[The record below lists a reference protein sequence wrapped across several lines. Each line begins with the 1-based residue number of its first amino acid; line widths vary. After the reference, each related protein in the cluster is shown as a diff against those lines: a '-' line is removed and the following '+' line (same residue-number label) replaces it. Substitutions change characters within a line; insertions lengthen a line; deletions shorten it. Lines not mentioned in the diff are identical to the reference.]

1 MRSSRSRRMSGL
13 RLTTQTSRS
22 GTGPGPRT
30 SPVGWTCPPG
40 RPGCGSSSARSA
52 RTRGRSCGHR
62 PRRAPVHR
70 VRHRRQERPAR
81 GPGTAAPP
89 PGPLREKAWL
99 RQGHRA
105 AEPAAEGVRPQPALV
120 RDRGPG
126 LRAAGLDLRCDLAL
140 LAGGDAGQVSWRWC
154 CRLTAL
160 LCRNEGV
167 ACPNTCAVMYAA
179 VGRGDRQFKLVVH
192 VRGTPNKRVSQ
203 GRGDP
208 ALSLRR
214 ADYRR

>member
-1 MRSSRSRRMSGL
+1 MRSSRSRRMSGP

-89 PGPLREKAWL
+89 PGPLRGPL
-99 RQGHRA
+99 RQGHQA

-126 LRAAGLDLRCDLAL
+126 LRAAGLDPAARRGGRPAGGSPGACGCACSPSRGAWSAAAAACGSASRTLAL
-140 LAGGDAGQVSWRWC
+140 GRPDHHRGHPPAGHPFRMPGHTIRRWPGSC
-154 CRLTAL
+154 QA
-160 LCRNEGV
+160 
-167 ACPNTCAVMYAA
+167 
-179 VGRGDRQFKLVVH
+179 
-192 VRGTPNKRVSQ
+192 
-203 GRGDP
+203 
-208 ALSLRR
+208 
-214 ADYRR
+214 